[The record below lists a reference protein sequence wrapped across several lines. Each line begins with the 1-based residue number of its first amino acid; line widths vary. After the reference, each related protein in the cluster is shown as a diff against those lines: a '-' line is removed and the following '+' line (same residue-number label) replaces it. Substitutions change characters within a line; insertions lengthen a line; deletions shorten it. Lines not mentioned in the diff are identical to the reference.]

1 MDFIGGQID
10 QMKAEKEQLITKTNE
25 DKNAFIKKLV
35 DGEDI
40 KSQLSEN
47 SSYYIDALKQM
58 DSDCV
63 DVSLQGKDDDNS
75 EKGFF
80 SRLLDLL

>member
-1 MDFIGGQID
+1 MDFIDGQID

-25 DKNAFIKKLV
+25 DKNTFIKKLV

-58 DSDCV
+58 DLDCV
-63 DVSLQGKDDDNS
+63 DAPLQGKDDDNS

>member
-10 QMKAEKEQLITKTNE
+10 QMKAEKEQLIAKTNE
-25 DKNAFIKKLV
+25 DKNVFVRKLV

-40 KSQLSEN
+40 KRQLSEN
-47 SSYYIDALKQM
+47 SSYYVDALKQM
-58 DSDCV
+58 DLDCV
-63 DVSLQGKDDDNS
+63 DAPLQGKSDNS

>member
-25 DKNAFIKKLV
+25 DKNVFIKKLV

-58 DSDCV
+58 DLDCV
-63 DVSLQGKDDDNS
+63 DAPLQGKDDDNS